1 MIASV
6 SASPMIAL
14 MIGRKVATSVPNV
27 NVRITIAAAI
37 PITSLI
43 SVAGT
48 DSFEPSCPPVA
59 VSRPA
64 AFAGFVAASTMS

>member
-1 MIASV
+1 
-6 SASPMIAL
+6 

-27 NVRITIAAAI
+27 NVRITIAAPI

-48 DSFEPSCPPVA
+48 DSFLAELASGG
-59 VSRPA
+59 RLE
-64 AFAGFVAASTMS
+64 AGGLRRVRGRVHDVLDLLGR